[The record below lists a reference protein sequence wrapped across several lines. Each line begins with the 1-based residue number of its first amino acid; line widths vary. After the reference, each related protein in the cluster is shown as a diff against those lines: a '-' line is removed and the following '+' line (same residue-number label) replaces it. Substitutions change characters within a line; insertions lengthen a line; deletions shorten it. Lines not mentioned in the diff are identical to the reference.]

1 MVAEDGFE
9 PPTSRLWAEQEDPE
23 IKDLGVLVE
32 QYDASDGVQIIIKY
46 WIPYNK
52 FLMSREKEKGSKY
65 AHFSIVCKQYYE
77 NSKTLLTKK
86 TITDR
91 YIEIEI

>member
-1 MVAEDGFE
+1 M
-9 PPTSRLWAEQEDPE
+9 
-23 IKDLGVLVE
+23 VE

-91 YIEIEI
+91 YIEIETQDQKDEYFYDSDRIMYTHRKKTMI